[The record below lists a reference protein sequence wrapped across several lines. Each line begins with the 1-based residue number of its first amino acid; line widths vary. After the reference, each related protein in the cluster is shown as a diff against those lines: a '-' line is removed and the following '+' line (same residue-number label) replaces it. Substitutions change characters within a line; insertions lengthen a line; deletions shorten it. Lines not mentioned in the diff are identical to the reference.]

1 MKMETDAG
9 FPTIGARNVMAC
21 IGGIHCIKANINT
34 QDMAKKIE
42 QEVFPSHYHIKAA
55 VAGCPND
62 CAKGHFNDFGIMGVN
77 KQDYDIDRSDKADIS
92 QRSVYRL
99 RLLRKGLRI
108 PCDKSAQS
116 EKR

>member
-1 MKMETDAG
+1 M
-9 FPTIGARNVMAC
+9 TIVPVSYTHLDVYKRQVMAC

-62 CAKGHFNDFGIMGVN
+62 CAKGHFNDFGIIGLT
-77 KQDYDIDRSDKADIS
+77 KPTYHSDLCI
-92 QRSVYRL
+92 
-99 RLLRKGLRI
+99 GLSLI
-108 PCDKSAQS
+108 HI
-116 EKR
+116 